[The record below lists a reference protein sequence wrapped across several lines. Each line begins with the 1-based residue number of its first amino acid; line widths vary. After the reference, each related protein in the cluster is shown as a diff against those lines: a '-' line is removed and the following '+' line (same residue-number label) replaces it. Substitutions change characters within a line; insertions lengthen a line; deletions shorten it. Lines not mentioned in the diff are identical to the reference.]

1 MLSGTSGRVV
11 GRRFLTDAT
20 NDSLPLT
27 KFEIQIGYSYLGAGS
42 WIDRA
47 PTENIV
53 EEKKC
58 NYMARRSIG
67 VATCEGGV
75 RGFPIPLA

>member
-1 MLSGTSGRVV
+1 MLIGTSGRVV
-11 GRRFLTDAT
+11 RRRFLTDAT

-27 KFEIQIGYSYLGAGS
+27 KFEIQLGYSYLGAGS

-53 EEKKC
+53 EKKVQLHGASV
-58 NYMARRSIG
+58 NRSG
-67 VATCEGGV
+67 NM
-75 RGFPIPLA
+75 